1 MKDYAKIKSKIRIP
15 SGKEEELDELL
26 QDTELMALVEKMCK
40 SSNASFLLYIQ
51 FLMEQ
56 KTPGN
61 PRLHELAEQ
70 VVDHAKKARPWIF
83 L

>member
-1 MKDYAKIKSKIRIP
+1 MKDYTKTKSKIRIP

-26 QDTELMALVEKMCK
+26 QDTELSAMIEKMCK
-40 SSNASFLLYIQ
+40 KSGTSFPLYIQ

-56 KTPGN
+56 KAPGN

-70 VVDHAKKARPWIF
+70 VIAHAKKARPWIF

>member
-1 MKDYAKIKSKIRIP
+1 MKDYTKIKAKIRIT
-15 SGKEEELDELL
+15 SGKEEELEELL

-40 SSNASFLLYIQ
+40 SNNASIPLYIQ

-56 KTPGN
+56 KAPGN

-70 VVDHAKKARPWIF
+70 VIAHAKKARPWIF